1 MALFFTL
8 QASEDDI
15 TQVFGVSSIVNLDE
29 EEDLDEKRF
38 TRIKLA
44 GELYFDVKGSVRE
57 VAALLNKPQSIIY
70 LEPEDTRFDYTRSK

>member
-8 QASEDDI
+8 QASEDEI
-15 TQVFGVSSIVNLDE
+15 TQVFGVANITNLDE

-38 TRIKLA
+38 TRIKLS